1 MRLRVSFVAFL
12 GVLGCQSGVAAK
24 AGTSGTAAGTDAL
37 PDVHVVPDGGHYVF
51 SWYGPDGKVHDADA
65 LKAIP
70 ENERK
75 QVLVRD
81 LSRTSAQ
88 LQSDRYLYLAD
99 LSKKAPDE
107 GWPTSVVSRYTFE
120 SQDDSN
126 LPVMGSDSETEDAD
140 GGGSRPLAIIY
151 GTSWCGACKAAREH
165 FKQRH
170 IPFVDKDIEK
180 DAAAAAELERKAK
193 RGGLRLGGVPVLD
206 IGGHL
211 MMGFDAASVDRL
223 VAEATK
229 S

>member
-1 MRLRVSFVAFL
+1 MRWRVSSLTCLAVA
-12 GVLGCQSGVAAK
+12 GCQRGAAPRV
-24 AGTSGTAAGTDAL
+24 AGTSDRATDVL
-37 PDVHVVPDGGHYVF
+37 PEVHVVADGGHYVF
-51 SWYGPDGKVHDADA
+51 TWYGPDGKVHDADS

-70 ENERK
+70 ETDRK

-81 LSRTSAQ
+81 LARTSAQ
-88 LQSDRYLYLAD
+88 LQSDRYLSLAE
-99 LSKKAPDE
+99 LPKTAPED
-107 GWPTSVVSRYTFE
+107 GYPTSVGSRYTFE
-120 SQDDSN
+120 SHDDSN
-126 LPVMGSDSETEDAD
+126 LPAIGTDSEIDASD
-140 GGGSRPLAIIY
+140 GGERRPLAIIY

-170 IPFVDKDIEK
+170 VAFVDKDIEK

-193 RGGLRLGGVPVLD
+193 RAGLHLGGVPVLD